1 MISLNLPL
9 RIGKCTPG
17 GTCTPNDIMV
27 SQKSLSQKMAHWV
40 GAQCQVTFA
49 KNAQTFPIYDVTP
62 EKPKPKPIFFKIR
75 TTRPT
80 ESVEGLNSSLA
91 QSTGE
96 VWCCKALHQS
106 FTSGLSSP
114 SRNHPTTF
122 CRPFA
127 YYACLRSCSAIVH
140 FIRNHCLYIV
150 CQGRTQQ
157 WWVGL
162 TPL

>member
-1 MISLNLPL
+1 MISLNVPL

-17 GTCTPNDIMV
+17 GTCTPNDSMV

-62 EKPKPKPIFFKIR
+62 EKPKPKPIFLKIR

-96 VWCCKALHQS
+96 VWCCKALHQGWGTYGPLWPVS
-106 FTSGLSSP
+106 ESSLPKLQYNIVSKP
-114 SRNHPTTF
+114 SSMVSRYLDSESREVTLPHT
-122 CRPFA
+122 
-127 YYACLRSCSAIVH
+127 
-140 FIRNHCLYIV
+140 
-150 CQGRTQQ
+150 
-157 WWVGL
+157 
-162 TPL
+162 